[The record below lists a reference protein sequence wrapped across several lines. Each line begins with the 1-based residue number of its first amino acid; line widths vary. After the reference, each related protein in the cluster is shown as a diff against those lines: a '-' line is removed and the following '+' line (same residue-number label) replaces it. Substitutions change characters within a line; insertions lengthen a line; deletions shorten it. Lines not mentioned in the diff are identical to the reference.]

1 MSRLVL
7 VPVALAVVAWSFA
20 ALADCGGHDMQTVS
34 NPPIVVAGT
43 DAPMTPK
50 PAQPSGK

>member
-7 VPVALAVVAWSFA
+7 VPVALAVATWSFA
-20 ALADCGGHDMQTVS
+20 AAADCPGHSTQTVS
-34 NPPIVVAGT
+34 NPPIVVAGAP
-43 DAPMTPK
+43 APMTPK